1 MRQISQ
7 KPKEAAINRP
17 PRFFNRR
24 SDDDTRINTEI
35 RVPRVRLIGSNGEFV
50 GIVPIADAL
59 MRAQTDALDLVEV
72 SPNADPPVCRVM
84 DYGKFKYEKAKKAKE
99 AKKKQHIMHLKEI
112 KLHPK
117 TDEHDYQFK
126 MDHAR
131 KFLIK
136 GDRVK
141 VTLVF
146 RGREITHIDFGK
158 KILERAETDLAE
170 ISVIELSSRR
180 EGRNMISSFLP
191 DKAKIKE
198 FLRKAESEG
207 KRLEMLNTPD
217 EEIEETEGTEENVSV
232 KTADSDSEQ

>member
-1 MRQISQ
+1 
-7 KPKEAAINRP
+7 
-17 PRFFNRR
+17 
-24 SDDDTRINTEI
+24 
-35 RVPRVRLIGSNGEFV
+35 
-50 GIVPIADAL
+50 VPIAEAL
-59 MRAQTDALDLVEV
+59 QKALADALDLVEV

-84 DYGKFKYEKAKKAKE
+84 DYGKFKYEKSKKEKE
-99 AKKKQHIMHLKEI
+99 AKKKQHVMHLKEI

-146 RGREITHIDFGK
+146 RGREITHIDYGK
-158 KILERAETDLAE
+158 KILDRAEVDLGGLA
-170 ISVIELSSRR
+170 VIELSAKR

-198 FLRKAESEG
+198 FLHRAELERKREEQEEKLRQEQMAPQKQSQPAAE
-207 KRLEMLNTPD
+207 D
-217 EEIEETEGTEENVSV
+217 EQ
-232 KTADSDSEQ
+232 KA